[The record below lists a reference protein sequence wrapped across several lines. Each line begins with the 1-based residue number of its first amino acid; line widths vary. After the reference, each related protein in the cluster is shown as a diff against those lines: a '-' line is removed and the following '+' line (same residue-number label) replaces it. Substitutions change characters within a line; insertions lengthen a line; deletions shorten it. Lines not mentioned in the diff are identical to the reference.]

1 MTEVK
6 TVRVL
11 ISGRVQGVGFRYWV
25 ENTATALG
33 VSGWVRNLRDGSVE
47 AVYSGDVEAVDR
59 MVAESRRGPRH
70 ANVDRVRL
78 FDCAEAPDA
87 GFRIERTA

>member
-25 ENTATALG
+25 ESTATALG

-47 AVYSGDVEAVDR
+47 AVYSGDPEAVDR

-70 ANVDRVRL
+70 ADVDRVRL
-78 FDCAEAPDA
+78 FDCAEVPGA
-87 GFRIERTA
+87 GFRIERTV

>member
-11 ISGRVQGVGFRYWV
+11 ISGRVQRVGFRYWV
-25 ENTATALG
+25 ENTAAALG
-33 VSGWVRNLRDGSVE
+33 LSGWVRNLRDGSVE
-47 AVYSGDVEAVDR
+47 AVYSGEADAVDR

-70 ANVDRVRL
+70 ADVERVRL
-78 FDCAEAPDA
+78 FDCAETPGD
-87 GFRIERTA
+87 GFRIERTV